1 MMEDKLNYNEEIKEI
16 KVYTTKDVAQILRI
30 SESHVCRLIKDGRLE
45 KLPLG
50 QRIIRISERAVN
62 YFLNGS

>member
-16 KVYTTKDVAQILRI
+16 KVYTTKEVPQILRI

-62 YFLNGS
+62 NFLNGS